1 MNNLS
6 KRIITSFFL
15 LIVFLSCL
23 FINKFTWLFL
33 LIIVS
38 IISFFEIIKIF
49 KKIFIKNFILYIV
62 NFFALLYLAFF
73 ILSGYSL
80 LEIGSK
86 IFVLFIVSVCI
97 CSDAGGY
104 IVGKS
109 IGGKKLTKISPRKT
123 ISGSLGSLIFSLFP
137 LGALFFIK
145 IENNVNFEY
154 VSIISC
160 LFISIFCQIGDLFI
174 SYFKRLSKVKDTGN
188 ILPGHGGILDRI
200 DGIIFVVPLLYLIS
214 FVIK

>member
-97 CSDAGGY
+97 CSDVGGY

>member
-86 IFVLFIVSVCI
+86 IFVLSRWFGLRPKSYIY
-97 CSDAGGY
+97 SD
-104 IVGKS
+104 
-109 IGGKKLTKISPRKT
+109 KK
-123 ISGSLGSLIFSLFP
+123 
-137 LGALFFIK
+137 
-145 IENNVNFEY
+145 
-154 VSIISC
+154 
-160 LFISIFCQIGDLFI
+160 
-174 SYFKRLSKVKDTGN
+174 
-188 ILPGHGGILDRI
+188 
-200 DGIIFVVPLLYLIS
+200 
-214 FVIK
+214 

>member
-97 CSDAGGY
+97 CSDVGGY

-109 IGGKKLTKISPRKT
+109 IGGKKLTKISPKKT